1 MLHLLRDVDFE
12 LFIDRDPLPYPHILN
27 YLRGGKIRGEVKC
40 VEALQ
45 EEAEYLG
52 LEELQGLAR
61 GLPDVQVAYLMCR

>member
-27 YLRGGKIRGEVKC
+27 YLREGKLRGEVKC
-40 VEALQ
+40 VEALK
-45 EEAEYLG
+45 EEAEYLE

-61 GLPDVQVAYLMCR
+61 DLPEMCR